1 MNKILKILAVI
12 LLCQSCSYEPILI
25 NKLYDFKFISIS
37 SSGEKEVNDI
47 IKNYLTS
54 KASGE
59 KELSINIASEEFR
72 EVVSSDTKGDPKI
85 YKLKIIVSYD
95 VLEDEKIIYKNKL
108 VNQATY
114 NNISDKY
121 ELSLYEQNL
130 IKSLSKN
137 ISDEILFSIKIIN

>member
-1 MNKILKILAVI
+1 MNNILKILAVI
-12 LLCQSCSYEPILI
+12 LLCQGCSYEPILK

-37 SSGEKEVNDI
+37 SSGEKEVNEI
-47 IKNYLTS
+47 IKTYLTS
-54 KASGE
+54 KASGK
-59 KELSINIASEEFR
+59 KEFSINIASEEIR

-137 ISDEILFSIKIIN
+137 ISNEILFSIKIIN